1 MEKISIQKNKL
12 FIHGETIPLISG
24 EIHYWRLPPYYWEKC
39 LDRIAEMGLTIV
51 ATYVCWDFH
60 EYEPEK
66 CDFTGATIPERNL
79 VEFLSLCQKKNFKVI
94 LRPGPYIYSEWP
106 QAGVPKRVAPFHRV
120 HPEFLRSAKE
130 YIQQVTEAIRP
141 FLFTNGGP
149 IILLQAD
156 NEIDPFVRNYGDQLG
171 VYGGD
176 GLFQEFLR
184 EKYGAIDSLN
194 SYWRSSLKNFS
205 EAAATIRIKQN
216 EPGEKSRAIDFQ
228 EFQYWCSKKIAR
240 WCVDAYRNA
249 GVNVPIYLNTI
260 LNCISQ
266 NLREMGYEYPL
277 IGIDLYPSNEFHAS
291 PDEHLSFFRN
301 LSYTSAVTQLPY
313 IPEFECGIWHNFSY
327 KTGSFSSNHYRLM
340 CLTALMAGIVG
351 WNWYMLVERDNWY
364 HSPINSR
371 GYKRFELFEPMKKIV
386 EVFNRIQP
394 AELTKLTHTAITE
407 DETHFFAEQIGEKN
421 SAAKAVYDSGISFQS
436 YDILKG
442 DSATRLL
449 FYAGPQWMNRQRRE
463 KLLQFIEQGGT
474 VVFFNTFPDRDEKQ
488 NRNSELPFQS
498 QDGSTPAKHFQLK
511 IDDSTIDI
519 FDSVSFFRQVNG
531 EPIVAI
537 QQEAAGSQ
545 LIAEENEFHENL
557 EVGKKFIIGYIK
569 KMKKGNL
576 VFIGC
581 ASNTEIIHALHQKF
595 NIQVFCS
602 SKTADVHSALFQRDE
617 NTFFLIVVNNGN
629 ESKGTR
635 IELNQALFAST
646 GWQIEDLFSSAI
658 EKIFFTNEPSVY
670 VELNRKDGTIL
681 KLSRFNS

>member
-12 FIHGETIPLISG
+12 FMHGETIPLISG
-24 EIHYWRLPPYYWEKC
+24 EIHYWRLQPYYWEKC

-60 EYEPEK
+60 EYGPNIF
-66 CDFTGATIPERNL
+66 DFTGATIPERNL

-106 QAGVPKRVAPFHRV
+106 QAGIPKRVAPFHRL
-120 HPEFLRSAKE
+120 HPEFLTSAEK
-130 YIQQVTEAIRP
+130 YIQQVTDVIRP

-149 IILLQAD
+149 VILLQAD

-176 GLFQEFLR
+176 GPFQEFLQ
-184 EKYGAIDSLN
+184 EKYGAIEALN
-194 SYWRSSLKNFS
+194 SSWHSSLEKFS
-205 EAAATIRIKQN
+205 EASATIRVKRN
-216 EPGEKSRAIDFQ
+216 DPGEKIRAIDFQ

-240 WCVDAYRNA
+240 WCVDTYRNT
-249 GVNVPIYLNTI
+249 GVDVPIYLNTI

-266 NLREMGYEYPL
+266 NLRVMGVEYPL
-277 IGIDLYPSNEFHAS
+277 VGVDLYPSNEFHAS

-301 LSYTSAVTQLPY
+301 LSYASAVTQVPY

-327 KTGSFSSNHYRLM
+327 KTGSFTSNHYRLM

-351 WNWYMLVERDNWY
+351 WNWYMLVGRDNWY

-371 GYKRFELFEPMKKIV
+371 GYKRFELFAPMKKIV

-407 DETHFFAEQIGEKN
+407 DETHFFSEQMGEKN
-421 SAAKAVYDSGISFQS
+421 SAAKSVYDSGISFQS

-442 DSATRLL
+442 DATTRLL
-449 FYAGPQWMNRQRRE
+449 FYAGPEWLSRERQK
-463 KLLQFIEQGGT
+463 KLIQFLENGGT
-474 VVFFNTFPDRDEKQ
+474 AVFFNTFPDRDEKQ

-498 QDGSTPAKHFQLK
+498 ADGSTPAKHFQLK
-511 IDDSTIDI
+511 IDERTINI
-519 FDSVSFFRQVNG
+519 FDSVSFIRQANG

-537 QQEAAGSQ
+537 QQEDVGSQ

-557 EVGKKFIIGYIK
+557 EVGNQFIIGYIH
-569 KMKKGNL
+569 KMKDGNL
-576 VFIGC
+576 IFIGC
-581 ASNTEIIHALHQKF
+581 APNADIIRALHRRF
-595 NIQVFCS
+595 SIPVYCLC
-602 SKTADVHSALFQRDE
+602 KTADIHAALFQRNE
-617 NTFFLIVVNNGN
+617 NNYFLIVVNNG
-629 ESKGTR
+629 EEFKSSK
-635 IELNQALFAST
+635 IELNCALFAGT
-646 GWQIEDLFSSAI
+646 AWQTEDLFNSRI
-658 EKIFFTNEPSVY
+658 EKINFSNEPSIY

-681 KLSRFNS
+681 KLSRFIS